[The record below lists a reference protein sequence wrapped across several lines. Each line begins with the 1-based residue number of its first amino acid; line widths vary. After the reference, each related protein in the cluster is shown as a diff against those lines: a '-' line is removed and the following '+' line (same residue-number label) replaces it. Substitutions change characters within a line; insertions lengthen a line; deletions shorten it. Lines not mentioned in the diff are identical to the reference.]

1 MALRGPGELG
11 LCSVTLRALSPAEV
25 VACASAAGLTRIEWG
40 ADRHAP
46 PGDVAALHGIR
57 ELTEGSGMVTCSYG
71 SYWRAGST
79 PATELPALLLAADAL
94 GAGRVRIWAGVV
106 GSDGADPATRA
117 HVVAQ
122 LRLAA
127 DLAAERGIGL
137 ACEFHADTLS
147 DTPGSTLDLLDAA
160 DRPNLSTYWQPPV
173 DLPDDAALAGLDELL
188 DRVSALHVFSWWPGQ
203 TRLPLEG
210 RRDLWRKVLARLQAT
225 ERSPD
230 LLLEFV
236 PGDDPERIA
245 PEAGTL
251 RSWVKDARGCSGAGR
266 PRP

>member
-1 MALRGPGELG
+1 MPLKDPSELG
-11 LCSVTLRALSPAEV
+11 LCSVTLRALSPPEV
-25 VACASAAGLTRIEWG
+25 VARASAAGLTRIEWG

-46 PGDVAALHGIR
+46 PGDVDALRGIR
-57 ELTEGSGMVTCSYG
+57 DLTEGSGMVTCSYG

-79 PATELPALLLAADAL
+79 PATELPSLLDAAEAL

-106 GSDGADPATRA
+106 GSDAADAATRA
-117 HVVAQ
+117 HVVDR

-137 ACEFHADTLS
+137 ACEFHADTLA
-147 DTPGSTLDLLDAA
+147 DTPGATLDLLEAV

-173 DLPDDAALAGLDELL
+173 DLPDDVALAGLDELL
-188 DRVSALHVFSWWPGQ
+188 DRVSAVHVFSWWPGQ
-203 TRLPLEG
+203 TRLPLQG
-210 RRDLWRKVLARLQAT
+210 RGDLWRAVLARLQEA
-225 ERSPD
+225 EHSPD

-236 PGDDPERIA
+236 PGDDAVRIA

-251 RSWVKDARGCSGAGR
+251 RSWVTLARGCSAAGP